1 MILPWELELLPLIF
15 SHDRSHLQQK
25 VDRLLQETAIIP
37 HKILTISDFEVQL
50 MLACKDVGACS
61 CPKLMLQKV
70 QELNNQNSCNPLH
83 IFPVKGLV

>member
-1 MILPWELELLPLIF
+1 M
-15 SHDRSHLQQK
+15 
-25 VDRLLQETAIIP
+25 QETAIIP
-37 HKILTISDFEVQL
+37 HKILPISGFEVQL